1 MRLNNPEMKKARRS
15 PLKNLL
21 LMASFVLPTKT
32 IQPQAQSA
40 DVINDP
46 EAYAVYAAVL
56 PIRPSSGDKRLTN
69 VALLQETR
77 AVTHCPREDAIQPE
91 WRSVV
96 DSYRNENSRV
106 RVLRQG
112 FDLGVPYD
120 LVTVAELTTLMQ
132 GAGYDF
138 SSLRITGAP
147 GFEVFRRFPGGKLF
161 TVSAVGFNP
170 EKTRAMV
177 TLQADCFPSEIQT
190 PNQTYHEGR
199 QLMLEKQDGRWVI
212 KGDGCYWIA

>member
-21 LMASFVLPTKT
+21 LMASFVLPTMT

-91 WRSVV
+91 
-96 DSYRNENSRV
+96 
-106 RVLRQG
+106 L
-112 FDLGVPYD
+112 
-120 LVTVAELTTLMQ
+120 A
-132 GAGYDF
+132 
-138 SSLRITGAP
+138 I
-147 GFEVFRRFPGGKLF
+147 RR
-161 TVSAVGFNP
+161 
-170 EKTRAMV
+170 
-177 TLQADCFPSEIQT
+177 
-190 PNQTYHEGR
+190 
-199 QLMLEKQDGRWVI
+199 
-212 KGDGCYWIA
+212 